1 MLLRHLK
8 LSNFRNF
15 HAQSFSFN
23 PFLTIVIGSN
33 ARGKTNLL
41 EAVYFIVNGTG
52 FRESREE
59 ELITKGEVT
68 QMVDG
73 IFVLGDDEQEN
84 KIVLTN
90 NQGRIDKIFMINKA
104 KRKSLQY
111 QEESTKTIL
120 FSPEQLSIIIGP
132 PQERREYFDRLI
144 SFYDPV
150 YKKRGAN
157 YENGLRKRNKILEY
171 HSNENQLKEELTF
184 WNDYLVEQAAYISL
198 KREEYLQYLNQHPEI
213 EDKQFQ
219 IGYLQS
225 KFTKEALEKV
235 FDLEKR
241 YRRTL
246 IGPQKDDFVISKID
260 KDEKF
265 NIHHFGS
272 RSEQRLGV
280 FWLHLN
286 EVMYYEKHFHKKPI
300 ILLDDIFSELDTH
313 NKKLVIN
320 LIRNYQTIL
329 TTTEGEIIELA
340 DIPKSIIQL

>member
-15 HAQSFSFN
+15 HTQSFSFN
-23 PFLTIVIGSN
+23 LFLTIVIGSN

-59 ELITKGEVT
+59 ELITRGEVT

-73 IFVLGDDEQEN
+73 ILVLGDDEQEN

-90 NQGRIDKIFMINKA
+90 NKGRIEKTFMINKA
-104 KRKSLQY
+104 KRKFFQY
-111 QEESTKTIL
+111 QEESNKTVL

-132 PQERREYFDRLI
+132 PQERRDYFDRLL

-150 YKKRGAN
+150 YKKRSVN
-157 YENGLRKRNKILEY
+157 YENGLRKRNKILEF
-171 HSNENQLKEELTF
+171 HTDEKQLKEELVF
-184 WNDYLVEQAAYISL
+184 WNDYLIEQASYISQ
-198 KREEYLQYLNQHPEI
+198 KRDEYMQYLNLHPEI
-213 EDKQFQ
+213 EDKRFQ
-219 IGYLQS
+219 IVYMQS
-225 KFTKEALEKV
+225 KFASDTLEKV

-241 YRRTL
+241 YRKTL
-246 IGPQKDDFVISKID
+246 VGPQKDDFILSKIYNE
-260 KDEKF
+260 EKF

-286 EVMYYEKHFHKKPI
+286 EVMYYEEHFHRKPI

-329 TTTEGEIIELA
+329 TTTEDEIIELA